1 MNDYKYDFIIVGSGA
16 GGSTLAW
23 ELSKRG
29 KKVLILERGREIREF
44 GSFRDVLKFYDC
56 NRYTR
61 TPKKSKEGVIIY
73 RTFMAGGTTFVATG
87 NIVRSYEKEF
97 EQMGVDLSQEFEEA
111 EKELKVKLSTAEIQA
126 PGSREIYKAALSLG
140 YNMQAMPKAIDQEKC
155 VNCGMCIYG
164 CKQGA
169 KWTAKEYLDKAI
181 NQGAVIKYGIKV
193 QKVLIEKKEAFGVR
207 GVKAKDKLEYFAD
220 NIILAAGGLGTPVI
234 LQNSKMNNTGA
245 GENLFIDTFVNVYGI
260 TDGLNQRSEPPMEF
274 VDLEFHQERGFLL
287 STFINRQKMIRF
299 IEAGLKGMRL
309 KEKNLIGLMVKISD
323 TPGGIVYPDGS
334 VSKKVTEDDKN
345 KLEQGIKKAE
355 EILIK
360 AGANKDSILVTN
372 PQGAH
377 PGGTA
382 AIGRV
387 TNTDL
392 ETEIKNLYI
401 CDASVFPTSPGMPP
415 ILTIVAL
422 AKKLAKEAA

>member
-1 MNDYKYDFIIVGSGA
+1 
-16 GGSTLAW
+16 
-23 ELSKRG
+23 
-29 KKVLILERGREIREF
+29 LILERGTEITEF
-44 GSFRDVLKFYDC
+44 GSFRDILKFYDC
-56 NRYTR
+56 NRYKR

-97 EQMGVDLSQEFEEA
+97 EKIGIDLSQEFEEA
-111 EKELKVKLSTAEIQA
+111 EKELRVKNSTEKIQA
-126 PGSREIYKAALSLG
+126 SGSREIYEAALSLG

-155 VNCGMCIYG
+155 VKCGMCIYG

-193 QKVLIEKKEAFGVR
+193 QKVLIEKKHAVGVR

-220 NIILAAGGLGTPVI
+220 KIILAAGGLGTPVI
-234 LQNSKMNNTGA
+234 LQKSRLTNDTVGK
-245 GENLFIDTFVNVYGI
+245 NLFIDTFVNVYGI
-260 TDGLNQRSEPPMEF
+260 TDGVNQLSEPPMEF
-274 VDLEFHQERGFLL
+274 VDLEFHENGGFLL

-309 KEKNLIGLMVKISD
+309 KEKNLIGMMVKISD
-323 TPGGIVYPDGS
+323 TAGGVVYPDGS
-334 VSKKVTEDDKN
+334 VSKTVTEDDKS

-355 EILIK
+355 EILIQ
-360 AGANKDSILVTN
+360 AGADKNNILVTN

-382 AIGRV
+382 AIGKV
-387 TNTDL
+387 TDKNL

-422 AKKLAKEAA
+422 AKKLAKDLAA

>member
-1 MNDYKYDFIIVGSGA
+1 MKDSKFDFIIVGSGA

-29 KKVLILERGREIREF
+29 KRVLVLERGADITRV
-44 GSFRDVLKFYDC
+44 GTFRDILNFYDC

-61 TPKKSKEGVIIY
+61 TPKKSNEGVIIY
-73 RTFMAGGTTFVATG
+73 RTFMGGGTTFVATG

-97 EQMGVDLSQEFEEA
+97 EKMGINLSQEFEEA
-111 EKELKVKLSTAEIQA
+111 ENELKVKLSTEKIQA
-126 PGSREIYKAALSLG
+126 SGSRAIYEAALSLG
-140 YNMQAMPKAIDQEKC
+140 YEIEAMPKAIDQNKC
-155 VNCGMCIYG
+155 IKCGLCIYG

-169 KWTAKEYLDKAI
+169 KWTAKEYLDKALK
-181 NQGAVIKYGIKV
+181 QGAVIKYDSNV
-193 QKVLIEKKEAFGVR
+193 EEVLINQKRAYGVR
-207 GVKAKDKLEYFAD
+207 GIAVKEKFEYEAD

-234 LQNSKMNNTGA
+234 LQNSKLENDAIGK
-245 GENLFIDTFVNVYGI
+245 NLFIDTFVNVYGI
-260 TDGLNQRSEPPMEF
+260 TDGLNQISEPPMEF
-274 VDLEFHQERGFLL
+274 VDLEFHQEKGFIL

-309 KEKNLIGLMVKISD
+309 KEKNLIGIMVKISD
-323 TPGGIVYPDGS
+323 TPGGIVNQDGS
-334 VSKKVTEDDKN
+334 VSKKVTGDDKI

-360 AGANKDSILVTN
+360 AGADENSILVTN

-382 AIGRV
+382 AIGSV
-387 TNTDL
+387 IDTKL
-392 ETEIKNLYI
+392 ETEVNNLFI